1 LAIVEILKKYVQPA
15 TVLSA
20 EPVKADLVKDLA
32 AQKRFNSV
40 VYGILFTAV
49 CIVFVIAIVALTT
62 GLLNTQSGRIKLL
75 SLAGVTVPAML
86 EWIRRVVR
94 EWSQLSLL
102 LTLVSHSD
110 ERAIQ
115 ALLQKLLSSTALGLQ
130 PERSKKRTKDPR
142 P

>member
-1 LAIVEILKKYVQPA
+1 M
-15 TVLSA
+15 LSA